1 MFVAKRA
8 ILDIHR
14 MVAVLSTTVKSPN
27 EIDCQKL
34 VGMIKYLNGTKRK
47 YGTLSYDNLKVI
59 KWYVEASFAVHPDL
73 KSRTR
78 ALLLC

>member
-8 ILDIHR
+8 ILDIHK
-14 MVAVLSTTVKSPN
+14 MVAVLSTTVKIPN
-27 EIDCQKL
+27 NIDCQKL

-47 YGTLSYDNLKVI
+47 YGTLSYDDLKVI
-59 KWYVEASFAVHPDL
+59 KWCVEASFAVHPDL